1 MTTWPYPTTAS
12 VTRGGS
18 TVAADG
24 ENQTCVCGNDSQST
38 DWAAGDASGNITFL
52 ASGSADADDHAI
64 CPDCGRVYQNRDLF
78 AAAEEQPASAV
89 TQYDIRS
96 AFFIAALRRYNND
109 AYGDVL

>member
-1 MTTWPYPTTAS
+1 M
-12 VTRGGS
+12 
-18 TVAADG
+18 
-24 ENQTCVCGNDSQST
+24 
-38 DWAAGDASGNITFL
+38 
-52 ASGSADADDHAI
+52 
-64 CPDCGRVYQNRDLF
+64 YQNRDLF